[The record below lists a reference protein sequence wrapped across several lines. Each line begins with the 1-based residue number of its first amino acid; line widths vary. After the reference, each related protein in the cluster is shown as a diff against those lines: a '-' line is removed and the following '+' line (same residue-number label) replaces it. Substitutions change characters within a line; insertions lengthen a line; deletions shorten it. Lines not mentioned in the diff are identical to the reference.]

1 MRGHNLYGHLNGTI
15 SASVETTNNNNLTF
29 ANPDYV
35 NWFCHDQ
42 LIQNAILASVDPTL
56 SAIVAAATT
65 AKAVWGS
72 LHMTYANKSQTCI
85 FSLRDCLDH
94 LRKESLLI
102 LTGLGPEYHEISAVI
117 RARDTP
123 ISYAKLFEKLS
134 NHKLFL
140 KHNDPPQSTIITVVV
155 FQKSSSQMWT
165 RATNTNRRS
174 NNYQQ
179 RSPKFRCS
187 PTLLCNSIQL
197 NSPKT
202 RNLSP
207 VLQTETPIHLISHK
221 FYLSF
226 LSMTLSFPLTSFA
239 SSETTIPTSTKLN
252 LEAILVSID
261 DFFTKYPFFVAGVSF
276 IWLVVIPLAEEYL
289 QKYKFIS
296 AVDAFAKLRDDP
308 TSQLLDIRDNK
319 SLAYLPSPS
328 LRMFNK
334 SEMQVE
340 FRQGDEDAFVK
351 SVFQKFN
358 DPQNTTL
365 CVIDN
370 FDGNSI
376 KVAELL
382 VKNGLK
388 EAYAIRG
395 GIRGKKGWQEIQET
409 LLPPS
414 VHIYPKK
421 KDKGLQPQGSNNGV
435 IQANESNSQSPSAI
449 GVTQVEQISNGP
461 VKHSADSLSAI
472 KCGPRSSSPYPN
484 YPNLKPPSS
493 PSPSKP
499 QN

>member
-1 MRGHNLYGHLNGTI
+1 M
-15 SASVETTNNNNLTF
+15 
-29 ANPDYV
+29 
-35 NWFCHDQ
+35 
-42 LIQNAILASVDPTL
+42 
-56 SAIVAAATT
+56 
-65 AKAVWGS
+65 
-72 LHMTYANKSQTCI
+72 M
-85 FSLRDCLDH
+85 
-94 LRKESLLI
+94 ESLSI
-102 LTGLGPEYHEISAVI
+102 GISTCLLVK
-117 RARDTP
+117 T
-123 ISYAKLFEKLS
+123 
-134 NHKLFL
+134 H
-140 KHNDPPQSTIITVVV
+140 PQSLT
-155 FQKSSSQMWT
+155 S
-165 RATNTNRRS
+165 
-174 NNYQQ
+174 
-179 RSPKFRCS
+179 SPKFRCS

-207 VLQTETPIHLISHK
+207 VLQTETPIHLISPK

-261 DFFTKYPFFVAGVSF
+261 DFFTKYPFFVAGVTF

-296 AVDAFAKLRDDP
+296 AVDAFAKLRDDT

-351 SVFQKFN
+351 SVFQIFN

-370 FDGNSI
+370 SKWSSQTSYAGGVGEAAIGTLPGCPSSGRCRCPFHLNFFLFKLPHLLSDDFLRGISFFDVEGSFDGNSI

-435 IQANESNSQSPSAI
+435 IQANEINSQSPSAI
-449 GVTQVEQISNGP
+449 GVTQVEQISSGP
-461 VKHSADSLSAI
+461 IKKSADSLSAI

-484 YPNLKPPSS
+484 YPDLKPPSS

>member
-1 MRGHNLYGHLNGTI
+1 MMMTMESLSIGI
-15 SASVETTNNNNLTF
+15 SS
-29 ANPDYV
+29 
-35 NWFCHDQ
+35 
-42 LIQNAILASVDPTL
+42 
-56 SAIVAAATT
+56 
-65 AKAVWGS
+65 
-72 LHMTYANKSQTCI
+72 
-85 FSLRDCLDH
+85 CLH
-94 LRKESLLI
+94 LRK
-102 LTGLGPEYHEISAVI
+102 H
-117 RARDTP
+117 
-123 ISYAKLFEKLS
+123 
-134 NHKLFL
+134 
-140 KHNDPPQSTIITVVV
+140 PQC
-155 FQKSSSQMWT
+155 
-165 RATNTNRRS
+165 
-174 NNYQQ
+174 
-179 RSPKFRCS
+179 SPKFRCS
-187 PTLLCNSIQL
+187 LTLPSNSIQL

-207 VLQTETPIHLISHK
+207 VLQTETPIHLISPK
-221 FYLSF
+221 FYYLSF
-226 LSMTLSFPLTSFA
+226 LSMTLSFPLNSLA
-239 SSETTIPTSTKLN
+239 SSGTTPPTSAKLN

-261 DFFTKYPFFVAGVSF
+261 DFFTKYPFFVAGVTF
-276 IWLVVIPLAEEYL
+276 IWLVLIPLAEEYL
-289 QKYKFIS
+289 QKFSFIS

-308 TSQLLDIRDNK
+308 NTQLLDIRDNK
-319 SLAYLPSPS
+319 SLAYLPSPT
-328 LRMFNK
+328 LRMLNK
-334 SEMQVE
+334 SVIQVE
-340 FRQGDEDAFVK
+340 FRQGDEDAFLN

-435 IQANESNSQSPSAI
+435 IQANEINSQSPSAI

-461 VKHSADSLSAI
+461 VKKSADSPSAI

-484 YPNLKPPSS
+484 V
-493 PSPSKP
+493 
-499 QN
+499 

>member
-1 MRGHNLYGHLNGTI
+1 
-15 SASVETTNNNNLTF
+15 
-29 ANPDYV
+29 
-35 NWFCHDQ
+35 
-42 LIQNAILASVDPTL
+42 
-56 SAIVAAATT
+56 
-65 AKAVWGS
+65 
-72 LHMTYANKSQTCI
+72 
-85 FSLRDCLDH
+85 
-94 LRKESLLI
+94 
-102 LTGLGPEYHEISAVI
+102 
-117 RARDTP
+117 
-123 ISYAKLFEKLS
+123 
-134 NHKLFL
+134 
-140 KHNDPPQSTIITVVV
+140 
-155 FQKSSSQMWT
+155 
-165 RATNTNRRS
+165 
-174 NNYQQ
+174 
-179 RSPKFRCS
+179 
-187 PTLLCNSIQL
+187 
-197 NSPKT
+197 
-202 RNLSP
+202 
-207 VLQTETPIHLISHK
+207 
-221 FYLSF
+221 
-226 LSMTLSFPLTSFA
+226 MTLSFPLTSFA

-261 DFFTKYPFFVAGVSF
+261 DFFTKYPFFVAGVTF

-296 AVDAFAKLRDDP
+296 AVEAFAKLRDDP

-334 SEMQVE
+334 SVMQVE

-388 EAYAIRG
+388 EACAIRG

-414 VHIYPKK
+414 VHIHPKK
-421 KDKGLQPQGSNNGV
+421 KDKGLQGQGSNNGV
-435 IQANESNSQSPSAI
+435 IQANEINSQSPSAI

-461 VKHSADSLSAI
+461 VKKSADSPSAI

-484 YPNLKPPSS
+484 YPDLKPPSS